1 MNDEI
6 YKELSIQPFIVELAK
21 KYKGVYPFDIGTI
34 KIEHHDEF
42 GQCVVYLGFEDQ
54 FAIKDAQGSWRLATA
69 EECVQLKQGNLKGSM
84 TLM

>member
-1 MNDEI
+1 MEDEI
-6 YKELSIQPFIVELAK
+6 YKELSIQPFVVDLAK
-21 KYKGVYPFDIGTI
+21 KYKGVYPFDISTI
-34 KIEHHDEF
+34 KVEHYDEF

-84 TLM
+84 NLM